1 MNALSASTRPVI
13 DADDP
18 FSKASVNL
26 VYLVFVLLP
35 LLFDRSP
42 EPYAWTATG
51 LAVAV
56 FLPLYFRACRGAL
69 GPDWLGISAL
79 AGIGYAL
86 LPFNLGGNTFLIYA
100 MALAASRLPPRA
112 AVTSSVLLV
121 LLMLGELLWLV
132 GPRIEVFAYT
142 LLVTVIGGMV
152 STGVLYSRLQRRRLA
167 ELRLSQDEVR
177 RLAAVAE
184 RERIARDLHD
194 LLGHTLSVVALKSE
208 LAGKLVSRDPAAAR
222 AQIDE
227 VARVARE
234 ALGQVREAVSGF
246 RRGGLLAELA
256 AARLALLGAEV
267 ELDSPDELPPLH
279 PDDDALLALCL
290 REACTNV
297 LRHAQARRVS
307 VELDVSA
314 GFASLRI
321 TDDGRGGIGQHGN
334 GLTGMAERLQARGGR
349 LLVESPAAGGSR
361 LQLLLPLNTPIDR
374 EAAP

>member
-1 MNALSASTRPVI
+1 VSAPPATARPAL

-18 FSKASVNL
+18 FSKSSVNL

-35 LLFDRSP
+35 LVFDRSP
-42 EPYAWTATG
+42 HPLAWPATL
-51 LAVAV
+51 LAMAL
-56 FLPLYFRACRGAL
+56 FLGVYFPAFRGSL
-69 GPDWLGISAL
+69 GPDWLGVGVL
-79 AGIGYAL
+79 AAIGYAL

-100 MALAASRLPPRA
+100 MALAGSRLPPRNA
-112 AVTSSVLLV
+112 ILSGVLL
-121 LLMLGELLWLV
+121 LWLMLGELLWLV

-142 LLVTVIGGMV
+142 LLVAVIGGMV
-152 STGVLYSRLQRRRLA
+152 ITGVLYSRLQRRRLA

-208 LAGKLVSRDPAAAR
+208 LAGKLLGRDPQAAR
-222 AQIDE
+222 EQIDE

-234 ALGQVREAVSGF
+234 ALGQVREAVNGF

-267 ELDSPDELPPLH
+267 ELEAPDELPTLH
-279 PDDDALLALCL
+279 PDDDGLLALCL

-297 LRHAQARRVS
+297 LRHAEARRVT
-307 VELDVSA
+307 VELAMAA
-314 GFASLRI
+314 GLATLRI
-321 TDDGRGGIGQHGN
+321 SDDGRGGIGQYGN
-334 GLTGMAERLQARGGR
+334 GLTGMAERLQARGGTLQVASTPGR
-349 LLVESPAAGGSR
+349 GTQ
-361 LQLLLPLNTPIDR
+361 LQLQLPLNTPITR